1 MGVHFVSVG
10 EYILKCSLLFAEM
23 LAKVKGASLSLWM
36 RVLNTRHALLRDHV
50 LNCVLN
56 VE

>member
-23 LAKVKGASLSLWM
+23 LAKVKGDSLSLWM